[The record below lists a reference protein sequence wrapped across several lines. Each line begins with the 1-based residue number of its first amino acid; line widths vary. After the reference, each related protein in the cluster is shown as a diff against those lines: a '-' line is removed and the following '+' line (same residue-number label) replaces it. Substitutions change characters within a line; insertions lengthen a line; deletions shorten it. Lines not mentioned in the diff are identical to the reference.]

1 MDLYAE
7 NILDHFKHPRG
18 KSPLAVATFAHG
30 ETNVSCGDTVRV
42 EVALEGGHIAAIGW
56 SGEGCA
62 VSQAAMSM
70 LAEEL
75 RGKSLADIDGLTPQ
89 TVRDLLGV
97 PISVRRSKCAFLGL
111 HALKNLLHI
120 SRNEP
125 EQAWQETVENPQA
138 SK

>member
-18 KSPLAVATFAHG
+18 KSRLALPTLAHG
-30 ETNVSCGDTVRV
+30 ETNVSCGDTVLV
-42 EVALEGGHIAAIGW
+42 EVRLENGHIADIGW

-75 RGKSLADIDGLTPQ
+75 RGKPLGDIGGLTPQ

-111 HALKNLLHI
+111 HALKNLLHK
-120 SRNEP
+120 SRAEP
-125 EQAWQETVENPQA
+125 EQTWQETVENPQA